1 MVLREKRPSYFLRET
16 SMWAV
21 LGVCWTVRELL
32 LCFNPQGLLSILL
45 KLGMNEGVQ
54 IAFTTL
60 HNIVG
65 T

>member
-1 MVLREKRPSYFLRET
+1 
-16 SMWAV
+16 MWVV

-32 LCFNPQGLLSILL
+32 LCFINPQGLLSILL
-45 KLGMNEGVQ
+45 NLGMNEGVQ